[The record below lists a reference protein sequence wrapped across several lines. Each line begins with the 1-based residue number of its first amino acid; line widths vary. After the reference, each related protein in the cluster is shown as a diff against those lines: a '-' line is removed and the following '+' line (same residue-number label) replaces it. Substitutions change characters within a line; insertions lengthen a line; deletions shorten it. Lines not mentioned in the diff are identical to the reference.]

1 MKMAPTSLNFQ
12 RVFEQTP
19 GCACYWMCMLN
30 LVSAPQADAL
40 MLASELLKV
49 CLQPAASALGLVC
62 RSARAL

>member
-1 MKMAPTSLNFQ
+1 
-12 RVFEQTP
+12 
-19 GCACYWMCMLN
+19 MLN
-30 LVSAPQADAL
+30 LVSVPQADAL